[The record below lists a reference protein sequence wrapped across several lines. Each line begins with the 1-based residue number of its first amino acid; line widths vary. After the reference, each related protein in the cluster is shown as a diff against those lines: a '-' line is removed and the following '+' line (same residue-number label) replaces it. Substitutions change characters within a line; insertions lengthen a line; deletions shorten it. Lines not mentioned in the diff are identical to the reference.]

1 MMLEIG
7 MMGPNPISICRTQ
20 IGPLG
25 YADDLANNFAEF
37 RTQEE
42 VKVQQRLSQETF

>member
-7 MMGPNPISICRTQ
+7 MMGPNPISLGGAQ

-37 RTQEE
+37 RAKEE
-42 VKVQQRLSQETF
+42 AKEQKRMS